1 MVFESV
7 HAPLFGPP
15 CILCNAALLP
25 ILPYILQPSVFFEV
39 IQCMQL
45 WLDSVCMIVL
55 LTFPI
60 IFFSFYIVYGIQRL
74 RFISCFIKQWLIDWH
89 FVRYVSANHAD
100 GEFEFHDLY
109 ISSDEKLFNKIL
121 TCPNH
126 ILWTRL
132 PPPTAQNYSLRN
144 RNTSTL
150 LF

>member
-1 MVFESV
+1 M

-15 CILCNAALLP
+15 CILCNAATAAHTAVYSSAIR
-25 ILPYILQPSVFFEV
+25 ILRSHPVYAIMTRFRVYD
-39 IQCMQL
+39 C
-45 WLDSVCMIVL
+45 
-55 LTFPI
+55 LTNFPDH
-60 IFFSFYIVYGIQRL
+60 FFSFYIVYGIQRL

-89 FVRYVSANHAD
+89 FVRYVSVNHAD
-100 GEFEFHDLY
+100 GEFEFHDLC

-132 PPPTAQNYSLRN
+132 PPATAQNYSLRN
-144 RNTSTL
+144 RNTSIL